1 MRTTMHIAALLATNV
16 ASYAPRRRPAVARPV
31 CAHQRRSLLR
41 YAADGDTDEDVQHII
56 TCGSCKAVYAIEKD
70 ILGKGAGC
78 KVQCEVCGNVWFQA
92 TARVNTLF
100 DGFELKEYDAE
111 KAQEAIDKQK
121 ARAKEAADRPPRKRG
136 AATLF
141 VANLPFRYSDDD
153 VVALFAEVAPIT
165 SAQVVMDDDGRSRG
179 YGFVDVSAKIMVSL
193 RSIQPARPRSRR
205 APDFTV

>member
-1 MRTTMHIAALLATNV
+1 MARTTAIALLLSARA
-16 ASYAPRRRPAVARPV
+16 ASYTAPRRRHVAPV
-31 CAHQRRSLLR
+31 CPHQRRSLLR
-41 YAADGDTDEDVQHII
+41 YAADGDTDENVQHII
-56 TCGSCKAVYAIEKD
+56 TCGSCKAVYAIDKD

>member
-1 MRTTMHIAALLATNV
+1 MLRTLCVAAMA

-56 TCGSCKAVYAIEKD
+56 TCGSCKAVYAIDKD

-100 DGFELKEYDAE
+100 AVWKSKFYDAFVLNHSVVLH
-111 KAQEAIDKQK
+111 AIDATP
-121 ARAKEAADRPPRKRG
+121 ARWRAGARSSPLDRARTAASPPRHDLVKNCR
-136 AATLF
+136 
-141 VANLPFRYSDDD
+141 VH
-153 VVALFAEVAPIT
+153 
-165 SAQVVMDDDGRSRG
+165 
-179 YGFVDVSAKIMVSL
+179 
-193 RSIQPARPRSRR
+193 
-205 APDFTV
+205 